1 MPAKVYT
8 DKDADLGVF
17 KNKTLAVL
25 GYVDDPGDGGPT
37 GALVDPYDQAP
48 ALWFQQMDAPRPQR
62 NRIHIDVYV
71 SNDEAEARVAAGL
84 AAGGHLV
91 SDANAPE
98 WWTLADAEGN
108 EVDIAPWPDQE

>member
-1 MPAKVYT
+1 VLP
-8 DKDADLGVF
+8 F
-17 KNKTLAVL
+17 WQAVL
-25 GYVDDPGDGGPT
+25 GYLQVDKADLLDPRLAGP
-37 GALVDPYDQAP
+37 PF
-48 ALWFQQMDAPRPQR
+48 WFQQMDAPRPQR

-71 SNDEAEARVAAGL
+71 SRDEAEARVTAGL

-108 EVDIAPWPDQE
+108 EVDIAPWPDLD